1 MSRPTDVTTDAID
14 PSRPWL
20 GLSSFTERTRDLFF
34 GRDHEIHELLDRID
48 AQPLTVLFGLSGRG
62 KSSLLGAGVVPQLRE
77 AGARPVVVRL
87 RHEGQPLVMQV
98 REAWDRAVGCA
109 ASDRSLWE
117 RAHSR
122 ADRDALRAHPPVIVL
137 DQFEEVFTLGQS
149 QGAELQP
156 LFRELAGLVENRV
169 PQELRERLA
178 EDEAYAAQFDEQ
190 TTPARVVI
198 TLREDYLAQLE
209 AWKGQLPALM
219 RNRMVLHPL
228 NGPQALEAVVR
239 PGRLGNSPL
248 VDTATATA
256 IVRFV
261 AQVADDT
268 PLEDIQ
274 AVPPLLSLLCF
285 ELNEARLQS
294 GTDRITLGQLEE
306 QGANILQNFYLRC
319 FEGLP
324 DTVREAVESPLIV
337 SESGH
342 RNACTYPDLLLAL
355 KSGGMP
361 EAEATAAVARL
372 VDARLLTRERI
383 GGAQRIELTHDLLTA
398 LVVRSRN
405 ERRARQQL
413 AALEAEK
420 VEAEQRTLALEK
432 SRRVLQGWVAVS
444 SLLAVLAV
452 AASGY
457 AWFAQ
462 QKVRDSLGQAQ
473 ASAIE
478 AKRQASRAAKQTD
491 VAKQQTERARAAE
504 TIARQRAAEATRAE
518 TKARESLAQLQAVT
532 DDLRNAQQATTETLA
547 LARRNIDE
555 VLSVLESPEMD
566 QVHGFSPIE
575 RELMAKLVPLERQ
588 LSEKMGKDFTPDG
601 AVRTARLQLRAA
613 KQLRESSDQLGAAGI
628 YLDIHERIRRL
639 PASAISSELREIQF
653 RAIYYADRSAHLLLG
668 YDRDRILAQALAAYH
683 QSHFAPGGQYWR
695 EAITLQIAKYWT
707 DNGRSSEALA
717 LLEEVRPTLTG
728 RVTTHP
734 EDLFAIQVLILLNEQ
749 AANVKDQLGQHHE
762 AAEDRARDKILRE
775 SAQLSWP
782 RSLFLARVRLSGLF
796 DDLNH
801 AQHTKNEQ
809 EHARLVAQAQAIIDR
824 FRGASEAKEFEAA
837 EAKLNQVKAEFQR
850 WVKLDGGAA
859 LAFSLES
866 LRLYGV
872 LYADR
877 SVTLQEFDAL
887 DDSFDSVNAAFDL
900 QEQHAEET
908 NRAALRAKHGLELI
922 ELSAPFATCANALQM
937 GSACNRL
944 VRKSTSE
951 ASARLHEGKSSLE
964 DSFLVT
970 QRQLQ
975 LLRDQGQLFLKSA
988 LAVID
993 GDQRLPNSVPH
1004 SNRPSTE
1011 PLMDYCNLVRD
1022 VGNALVRAKKVE
1034 EAIESMSAAAT
1045 RCEIWANTY
1054 DWDFYLR
1061 NSTSGLLDALA
1072 SALDSANQPEAAR
1085 ALLARCWDSGL
1096 LACQKRYAAM
1106 LASGRGGPK
1115 DEKRAAEVAAYQWNG
1130 KRFTVPVRART
1141 APADGL
1147 TYPVDI
1153 YIGEL
1158 YDKRRYK
1165 GIEDQA
1171 IWLLRNRGMVV
1182 SQDVRDSFLKL
1193 EDIARE
1199 NKVSFP
1205 DLAKYALG
1213 AAKAEQTKPTDD
1225 EVKAVRHLLAKNGKF
1240 RPDVAI
1246 SSDEAGVAIG
1256 GFDTVEATTDGK
1268 AVAGSARFP
1277 ALHAG
1282 AIWLFKD
1289 DANRKRFERAPD
1301 RFMPAFGGFCVVRL
1315 AAGAKEPG
1323 LADYLIRHQGKLYLA
1338 CSEKAK
1344 EALLRDPDATIA
1356 AAAAAWLKLADA
1368 PGTRAGLTPLG
1379 KALLE
1384 PEAAPNDKPKPKE

>member
-1 MSRPTDVTTDAID
+1 MSRPTDMKTDAID
-14 PSRPWL
+14 PNRPWL
-20 GLSSFTERTRDLFF
+20 GLSSFTERTRALFF
-34 GRDHEIHELLDRID
+34 GRDQEIHELLDRID

-62 KSSLLGAGVVPQLRE
+62 KSSLLGAGVVPRLRE
-77 AGARPVVVRL
+77 VGARPVVVRL

-198 TLREDYLAQLE
+198 TLREDYLAHLE

-294 GTDRITLGQLEE
+294 GADRITLGQLEE

-355 KSGGMP
+355 KAGGMA
-361 EAEATAAVARL
+361 EAEAAAAVARL

-420 VEAEQRTLALEK
+420 AEAERRTLALEK
-432 SRRVLQGWVAVS
+432 SRRVLQRWVAVS

-452 AASGY
+452 TAGGY

-462 QKVRDSLGQAQ
+462 QKVRDSLDQAQ
-473 ASAIE
+473 ASAVE
-478 AKRQASRAAKQTD
+478 AKKQAALAAKQTD
-491 VAKQQTERARAAE
+491 LADQQTQLANAAE
-504 TIARQRAAEATRAE
+504 TIAQQRAAEATLAE
-518 TKARESLAQLQAVT
+518 TRARESLAKLQAVT
-532 DDLRNAQQATTETLA
+532 DDLRKAQQATTETLA

-575 RELMAKLVPLERQ
+575 RELMARLVPLERQ
-588 LSEKMGKDFTPDG
+588 LSDKMGKDLTPTG
-601 AVRTARLQLRAA
+601 IAREARLELRAA
-613 KQLRESSDQLGAAGI
+613 KQLREAGDQLGAARI
-628 YLDIHERIRRL
+628 YLRIHERIRSL
-639 PASAISSELREIQF
+639 PATKVSTELREIQF
-653 RAIYYADRSAHLLLG
+653 EAIYFADRSAHLLEG
-668 YDRDRILAQALAAYH
+668 YDRERMLNQALAAYR
-683 QSHFAPGGQYWR
+683 QSRFAPGGHYWR
-695 EAITLQIAKYWT
+695 ELAVLQIAAYWKGE
-707 DNGRSSEALA
+707 GRPGEALA
-717 LLEEVRPTLTG
+717 LLEEARPALTE
-728 RVTTHP
+728 RRSKHP
-734 EDLFAIQVLILLNEQ
+734 EDSPAVRALLLLNYY
-749 AANVKDQLGQHHE
+749 AANIKYHLGQNSE
-762 AAEDRARDKILRE
+762 AEADRTSRTAMRE
-775 SAQLSWP
+775 SASFRFP
-782 RSLFLARVRLSGLF
+782 RSEFLARDRLWDLF
-796 DDLNH
+796 DELDEAKN
-801 AQHTKNEQ
+801 AKNEA
-809 EHARLVAQAQAIIDR
+809 EHARLVAEAQGIIDR
-824 FRGASEAKEFEAA
+824 FRGASGAKAFEAA
-837 EAKLNQVKAEFQR
+837 EARLDQIRAEFQR
-850 WVKLDGGAA
+850 WVKRDDHEA
-859 LAFSLES
+859 LVLSLRSLELYGHLYSERSVELQYFDALSESLAGVVDAFSL
-866 LRLYGV
+866 
-872 LYADR
+872 
-877 SVTLQEFDAL
+877 
-887 DDSFDSVNAAFDL
+887 
-900 QEQHAEET
+900 QEQRADTT
-908 NRAALRAKHGLELI
+908 NRAALRAKHGRELI
-922 ELSAPFATCANALQM
+922 DLSRPFVTCAKALPV
-937 GSACNRL
+937 GSACSNL
-944 VRKSTSE
+944 VRSATIQTSE
-951 ASARLHEGKSSLE
+951 RLLDKTSVSDDLA
-964 DSFLVT
+964 
-970 QRQLQ
+970 QLIQ
-975 LLRDQGQLFLKSA
+975 LLRDRRELFLKPA
-988 LAVID
+988 LLMIKS
-993 GDQRLPNSVPH
+993 DQRLSNTVPQTD
-1004 SNRPSTE
+1004 RPSTE
-1011 PLMDYCNLVRD
+1011 ALTDYCATEKVL
-1022 VGNALVRAKKVE
+1022 GQALVQSGKVQ
-1034 EAIESMSAAAT
+1034 EAVDSMSAAIS
-1045 RCEIWANTY
+1045 RCEAWTNTY
-1054 DWDFYLR
+1054 DWDYYLR
-1061 NSTSGLLDALA
+1061 DNTSYLLDTQAA
-1072 SALDSANQPEAAR
+1072 ALDSSGQPEAAR
-1085 ALLARCWDSGL
+1085 TLLARCWDRGL
-1096 LACQKRYAAM
+1096 SLVTCKERYAAM

-1115 DEKRAAEVAAYQWNG
+1115 DEKRAAEVSAYQWNG
-1130 KRFTVPVRART
+1130 RRFTVQVRAKT
-1141 APADGL
+1141 APASEL

-1158 YDKRRYK
+1158 FDKRRYK

-1171 IWLLRNRGMVV
+1171 IWLLRNRGLVV
-1182 SQDVRDSFLKL
+1182 SQEVRDAFIKI

-1199 NKVSFP
+1199 NKLSFP
-1205 DLAKYALG
+1205 DLALYAT
-1213 AAKAEQTKPTDD
+1213 KSTKPSDD
-1225 EVKAVRHLLAKNGKF
+1225 EVKAIRELLAKNGKF
-1240 RPDVAI
+1240 RPSTRV

-1256 GFDTVEATTDGK
+1256 SFDAVDAATDGE
-1268 AVAGSARFP
+1268 AAAGSARFP

-1282 AIWLFKD
+1282 AIWLFKND
-1289 DANRKRFERAPD
+1289 ENRKRFEREPE
-1301 RFMPAFGGFCVVRL
+1301 RFMPAFGGFCVARL

-1323 LADYLIRHQGKLYLA
+1323 LAHYLIRHQGKLYLA
-1338 CSEKAK
+1338 CSKSTK
-1344 EALLRDPDATIA
+1344 EAVLRDPDATIA
-1356 AAAAAWLKLADA
+1356 AAAAAWSKLANA
-1368 PGTRAGLTPLG
+1368 PGTRVELTALG

-1384 PEAAPNDKPKPKE
+1384 PEAAPSDKPKPNDE